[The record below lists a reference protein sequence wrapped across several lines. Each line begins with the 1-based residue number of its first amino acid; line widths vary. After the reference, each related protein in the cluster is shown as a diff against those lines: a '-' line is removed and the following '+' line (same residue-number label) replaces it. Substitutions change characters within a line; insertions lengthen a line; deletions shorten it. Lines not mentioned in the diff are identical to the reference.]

1 MADLRSDGNLQ
12 VETDDALTPGPRFRR
27 RHFTQ
32 WRAPTTGL
40 QRTAA
45 AKISLGVFIVKH
57 S

>member
-27 RHFTQ
+27 RHCTQ